1 MKREVRYILL
11 SHPPPGQRTKLLSQ
25 LGSHGKLNEVQNNLL
40 LFSKVAFKKNKMLT
54 QILIY
59 WSNNSSPGLQFQF
72 INTLA
77 LLLLMIRVQC

>member
-1 MKREVRYILL
+1 MEREVHCILL
-11 SHPPPGQRTKLLSQ
+11 SHPPPRQRTKLLSQ
-25 LGSHGKLNEVQNNLL
+25 LRSHGTLNEVQNNLL

-59 WSNNSSPGLQFQF
+59 WSNNSNPGLQFQF

-77 LLLLMIRVQC
+77 LLLLVIRVRC